1 LRFIFIGG
9 LANPVIV
16 IELLDE
22 ELFAIVQKELL

>member
-1 LRFIFIGG
+1 LRFIFTGG

-22 ELFAIVQKELL
+22 ELFAIVQEELL